1 MTELQAPPSGGT
13 PSGASGP
20 EGSRD
25 GNWLAPTPPGRG
37 AAPPRVRRRA
47 SWRLWAVA
55 VVLAGAAGFLLYKG
69 IGTSLDYYVTVR
81 QALADKTKL
90 AGRTFRLKG
99 IVQPGT
105 VHHQG
110 DIVDFTVAEGR
121 DRIAVENIGE
131 PPQLFQVGIPVIVQ
145 GTFVGSTFVSHEVI
159 VDHTGNYLPSR
170 DGPLPKGTSAT
181 GVAQR

>member
-1 MTELQAPPSGGT
+1 MTEVQIRPASQEGGPSQPG
-13 PSGASGP
+13 
-20 EGSRD
+20 
-25 GNWLAPTPPGRG
+25 WLAPAPPGRSG
-37 AAPPRVRRRA
+37 RRSPTRRRA

-55 VVLAGAAGFLLYKG
+55 VLLAAAAGFLLYKG
-69 IGTSLDYYVTVR
+69 IGTSLNYYVTVR
-81 QALADKTKL
+81 QALADRTKL

-105 VHHQG
+105 VQHHG

-121 DRIAVENIGE
+121 DRIAVENVGE

-170 DGPLPKGTSAT
+170 DGPLPRSSASG